1 MKRKGKA
8 KQRKKRKERSRK
20 KEEKE
25 EKEIRE
31 KKEEKEKRE
40 AKKEFCVD
48 QGSNSGPV
56 RYESAIV
63 TNRSK
68 SGLVVEN
75 CLKKRYLLS
84 RYYSS
89 IQCGSY
95 LPTPPCSE
103 ALPAVNLPTYPTGLS
118 GLWPTLP

>member
-1 MKRKGKA
+1 MKK
-8 KQRKKRKERSRK
+8 KERQSKERREK

-95 LPTPPCSE
+95 LPNPPCSE